1 MFEHC
6 SWKAILIMNNK
17 QILGRLYN
25 DYTKKFLSK
34 IIIAAFFSI
43 LVAGS
48 TSSIAWLLDPAIKKI
63 FIEKNQTLI
72 FIIPIL
78 IIVAFTTKGISLYIA
93 KTTMIGVGEEVKK
106 MLQEDML
113 KSFIQADT
121 QFIENKHTGKYISN
135 LTFDVSMIT
144 NLLTN
149 SLLNLFKDGL
159 TLIGLLF
166 VMFYQNW
173 KLALVAMIMIP
184 LASVMARSLG
194 KRIRKVTTEAAEKSG
209 LLTTYLI
216 EIFKNHKLIK
226 IFQTEEYEN
235 NRAKK
240 YIDELK
246 EKSKKIAIIFVR
258 ATPIMETLTG
268 IMIAILIFYSGKL
281 ILNNEIDI
289 SSFFSFLAAMMLAY
303 QPVRSLA
310 TLNIG
315 VNQGIAAAKRILPI
329 VDNENKITDKND
341 DKALQL
347 SKGTI
352 EFKEV
357 SFKYNKNT
365 QGPILKS
372 VNLTIEGGKMTA
384 LVGHSGAGKSTIMN
398 LIPRFY
404 DRIDGDIIVDG
415 SSIYKAKIK
424 SLRKNISLVSQDTTL
439 FDDTIKNNIAYANQN
454 VKEQDIFEAAKL
466 SFAEEFIN
474 KLPDRYDTII
484 GENGVRLSGGEKQRL
499 SIARAMLKD
508 SKIILLDEA
517 TSSLDA
523 ETENKIQKAINF
535 LIKDR
540 TTLVIAHR
548 LSTILNSDKIY
559 VVDNGSIVD
568 EGKHDELI
576 KNSKIYKNFYEK
588 QLRKD

>member
-78 IIVAFTTKGISLYIA
+78 IIVAFTTKGISLYAA

-184 LASVMARSLG
+184 LASAMARSLG
-194 KRIRKVTTEAAEKSG
+194 KRIRKVTTEATEKSG

-246 EKSKKIAIIFVR
+246 EKSKKIGIIFVR

-404 DRIDGDIIVDG
+404 DRIDGDIIIDG

-454 VKEQDIFEAAKL
+454 VKEQNIFEAAKL
-466 SFAEEFIN
+466 SFAEDFIN